1 MIYYSIQAIMIECDY
16 WGVLSE
22 CRDKY
27 DIIIDERVYGFG
39 LVRLLE

>member
-1 MIYYSIQAIMIECDY
+1 MIECDY

-22 CRDKY
+22 CSDKY
-27 DIIIDERVYGFG
+27 DINIDERVYGFG